1 MCYTIHALHYENVFW
16 MFSILNVWIQKLFSN
31 LDITKKLGK
40 ENSALN
46 LIVYFA
52 PVKLQA
58 TNG

>member
-1 MCYTIHALHYENVFW
+1 